1 MLFTFA
7 AGLEGIDGGIGGGG
21 GGGGGRHAFS
31 AGFLPTL
38 IVVASGIVGIAVGAG
53 GEALTKQ
60 PSVMASFFTMDLS
73 NLSAMSF

>member
-7 AGLEGIDGGIGGGG
+7 TGLEGIDGGIG

-31 AGFLPTL
+31 AGFLPVL
-38 IVVASGIVGIAVGAG
+38 RVVAASGMVGIAVGAG
-53 GEALTKQ
+53 VDALTKH